1 MTADRDL
8 QTGTCRQPGAKHA
21 LVCLCRS
28 AVETNLRQLAA
39 ENAALSVQP
48 LPALGAS
55 TAAWQLSVAATRLLV
70 VLTNGQLRLERYNQ
84 AAEQEQGKPWAAEAA
99 GTISMQQL
107 QEAIYG
113 MCGATMG

>member
-8 QTGTCRQPGAKHA
+8 QTGTCRQPGATQA

-39 ENAALSVQP
+39 ENAALSVRL

-55 TAAWQLSVAATRLLV
+55 AAAWQLSVAETRLLV
-70 VLTNGQLRLERYNQ
+70 LLNNGHLRLEHYDQ
-84 AAEQEQGKPWAAEAA
+84 AAEREHGQQWAAEAA
-99 GTISMQQL
+99 GTISTQQL
-107 QEAIYG
+107 QDAIYDLCRSKG
-113 MCGATMG
+113 